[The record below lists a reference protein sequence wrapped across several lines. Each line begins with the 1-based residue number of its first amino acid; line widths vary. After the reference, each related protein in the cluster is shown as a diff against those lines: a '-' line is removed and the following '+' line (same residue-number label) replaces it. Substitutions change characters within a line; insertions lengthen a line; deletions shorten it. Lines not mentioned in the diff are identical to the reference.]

1 LARLAVGCKSEG
13 DVINIAVEVGGTFT
27 DLVWAEDG
35 GEIRTHKL
43 PSSPQDPSVA
53 VLKGMDEALQ
63 GDLSRVS
70 KLFHGSTVATNAV
83 LERKGCRAG
92 LVATRGFRDL
102 LVLQRQLRP
111 NVYAVDCVKPEPL
124 VPLSRTIEAS
134 ERLDARGT
142 VVTPLDEAG
151 FLAALRSLVE
161 DEKPDALAVCLLHA
175 YANPCHERR
184 VRELVRGFYPNLP
197 VVLSSDVLRTFREY
211 ERASTTAMAAYLAP
225 LVGRYIANIERHL
238 SDRKSAASLFIMQSS
253 GGIVP
258 GASAH
263 ERPVEMLNSGP
274 AGGVIAATRVADLL
288 GDRNIITL
296 DIGGTSADVCLIVD
310 NRPEVTSESQVDG
323 LPISMP
329 TIDIA
334 NVGAGGGSI
343 GWIDRGGMLQVGPQS
358 AGARPGPAC
367 YGHGGEAPTLT
378 DALVHL
384 GWIRPERF
392 LGGTM
397 TLHRERADAVVGA
410 LASPLSQTSSQ
421 TAQALIDIGVAH
433 VSRCIRLVSV
443 QRGHDPKGYSL
454 YGYGGMGP
462 MLGALAAEELGVRRV
477 VVPPHPGLFSALG
490 LLLADLRRV
499 YRETD
504 FVPICDGAAARIDR
518 TFARLHETA
527 IAEFLRY
534 GYPASA
540 LRWEHFL
547 EMRYSGQ
554 GFELPVPIDPQRMN
568 RDGRRYLLDLFR
580 ETHRARYGT
589 APAND
594 RIEVVTYRLVACVPR
609 GRETLERL
617 AADAA
622 TAGSAKPETGD
633 IVYRGERQPCRH
645 FRRSSLARDDRIDGL
660 AVIEEPTATTLVPP
674 HWSARVGKAGA
685 LVLEYGA

>member
-1 LARLAVGCKSEG
+1 
-13 DVINIAVEVGGTFT
+13 
-27 DLVWAEDG
+27 
-35 GEIRTHKL
+35 
-43 PSSPQDPSVA
+43 
-53 VLKGMDEALQ
+53 
-63 GDLSRVS
+63 
-70 KLFHGSTVATNAV
+70 
-83 LERKGCRAG
+83 
-92 LVATRGFRDL
+92 
-102 LVLQRQLRP
+102 LR
-111 NVYAVDCVKPEPL
+111 
-124 VPLSRTIEAS
+124 R
-134 ERLDARGT
+134 
-142 VVTPLDEAG
+142 
-151 FLAALRSLVE
+151 LVE
-161 DEKPDALAVCLLHA
+161 NEKPDALAVCLLHA

-184 VRELVRGFYPNLP
+184 VRELVQGSYPDLP
-197 VVLSSDVLRTFREY
+197 VVLSSDVLPTFREY

-225 LVGRYIANIERHL
+225 LVGRYVANIERHL
-238 SDRKSAASLFIMQSS
+238 SGRNSVASLFIMQSS

-258 GASAH
+258 SASAH

-310 NRPEVTSESQVDG
+310 NHPEVTSESQVDG

-384 GWIRPERF
+384 GWIRPEGF

-397 TLHRERADAVVGA
+397 ALHRERADAVVGA
-410 LASPLSQTSSQ
+410 LAAPLSQAPAQ

-477 VVPPHPGLFSALG
+477 VVPLHPGLFSALG

-504 FVPICDGAAARIDR
+504 FVPICDGAAARIDK
-518 TFARLHETA
+518 TFARLRETA
-527 IAEFLRY
+527 IAEFARY
-534 GYPASA
+534 DYSASA

-554 GFELPVPIDPQRMN
+554 GFELLVPIDRQRMN
-568 RDGRRYLLDLFR
+568 REGRRYLLDLFR
-580 ETHRARYGT
+580 ETHRVRYGT

-594 RIEVVTYRLVACVPR
+594 RIEVVTFRLVASVPR
-609 GRETLERL
+609 GRDTLERL
-617 AADAA
+617 ATGTRLDKGADAE
-622 TAGSAKPETGD
+622 AGEILYG
-633 IVYRGERQPCRH
+633 GERRPCRH
-645 FRRSSLARDDRIDGL
+645 VWRPSLAPGDRIKGL
-660 AVIEEPTATTLVPP
+660 TIVEEPTATTLVPP
-674 HWSARVGKAGA
+674 HWSATVGRAGA
-685 LVLEYGA
+685 LILEYGA